1 MEVTNIMIRVCAS
14 FLILTLLL
22 GGPVMA
28 QQPTVKQLK
37 EQIERMEA
45 IDRDPS
51 VPVDVKQLNQEF
63 LKTRRSQLRNLLP
76 KSIAALRKYESDLG
90 ASLEATEKEKLRLSI
105 RELERTLQELESGSS
120 AARPSIDPPAE
131 RGDGS
136 STLQSGQQVAAEGE
150 NSSAAKT
157 GTSASQPVLSPPAV
171 APVVASAPLPVA
183 CVASYTNPPPRL
195 EQMALATAILVV
207 DQAMED
213 RAKAPAPSPTDS
225 AKNVAGEFGKHFDE
239 LVYLTIADAL
249 FTDIQKVGLKKL
261 TWQEF
266 SAETRRTDKQ
276 IGATARA
283 LGSTSLFEK
292 PNFSNLLSF
301 AIEHGAIQKEVN
313 ETSLTLGTSPY
324 ALLASINGDTSTN
337 YRKYDFFNRLGVS
350 ANFNITNQDNVLAN
364 ASRKQLNEWS
374 VRLRINRDRTARGR
388 DFQKYW
394 DANVLPK
401 IQQRSIVLTAA
412 LNETFNKTP
421 ALGKLRRAVRNKFEG
436 TTGFLMTTLTA
447 QAGAAQAA
455 QESAVKQEI
464 LCRLKEEVYTPLN
477 TAVIPV
483 DVALRDSINKS
494 ITDFANAQLEAD
506 EGRQG
511 VRDELK
517 RLNDKPTSSISY
529 TNLRPA
535 LGSYYSVFR
544 GSYMQKAFSPMKLI
558 ANGELSI
565 YHNPNPALNQQRLRD
580 AIFSLSFEGSAG
592 RSPFIITDMD
602 ESAITYSF
610 TGSYQR
616 LLENTR
622 GPNRKA
628 DIGSAQFKLEIPVF
642 TGFKLPLAITYSNA
656 TEERNKSHFRFNFGF
671 GLDADTLAALL
682 RAKALTR

>member
-1 MEVTNIMIRVCAS
+1 MTRVCAS
-14 FLILTLLL
+14 FLILALLL

-51 VPVDVKQLNQEF
+51 VPIDVKQLNQEF
-63 LKTRRSQLRNLLP
+63 LKTRRSQLRNLLAT
-76 KSIAALRKYESDLG
+76 SIAALRKYESDLG
-90 ASLEATEKEKLRLSI
+90 ASLETTEKEKIRLSI
-105 RELERTLQELESGSS
+105 REFEKTLQDLGQGSL
-120 AARPSIDPPAE
+120 AARPSTEPNAD
-131 RGDGS
+131 RGKGS
-136 STLQSGQQVAAEGE
+136 LQQSGQSVATDGGNGPDA
-150 NSSAAKT
+150 SS
-157 GTSASQPVLSPPAV
+157 SASQPALSPAPGAPPIAPAV
-171 APVVASAPLPVA
+171 ANAPLPVA
-183 CVASYTNPPPRL
+183 CVASYANPPPRL
-195 EQMALATAILVV
+195 DQMAMATAILVV
-207 DQAMED
+207 DQVMED
-213 RAKAPAPSPTDS
+213 RAKTVSAADS

-239 LVYLTIADAL
+239 LVYLTIADSL
-249 FTDIQKVGLKKL
+249 FTDLQKVNLKKL

-313 ETSLTLGTSPY
+313 ETSLTLSTSPY
-324 ALLASINGDTSTN
+324 ALLAGINGDTSTN
-337 YRKYDFFNRLGVS
+337 YQKYDFFNRLGVS
-350 ANFNITNQDNVLAN
+350 ANFNLTNQDNVLAN

-374 VRLRINRDRTARGR
+374 VKLRLNRDRTARGR

-401 IQQRSIVLTAA
+401 IQQRAIVLTAA

-436 TTGFLMTTLTA
+436 GSGFLMTTLNA
-447 QAGAAQAA
+447 QAAAAQTA
-455 QESAVKQEI
+455 QESAVKREI

-477 TAVIPV
+477 TGVIPV
-483 DVALRDSINKS
+483 EAALRESINKS
-494 ITDFANAQLEAD
+494 ITDFAHAQLEAD
-506 EGRQG
+506 EGRQD

-535 LGSYYSVFR
+535 LGSYYSVFK

-580 AIFSLSFEGSAG
+580 ALFSLSFEGSAG

-616 LLENTR
+616 LLENTK

-682 RAKALTR
+682 RAKALNR

>member
-1 MEVTNIMIRVCAS
+1 MEVINIMTRVCAS
-14 FLILTLLL
+14 FLILALLL

-51 VPVDVKQLNQEF
+51 VPIDVKQLNQEF
-63 LKTRRSQLRNLLP
+63 LKTRRSQLRNLLAT
-76 KSIAALRKYESDLG
+76 SIAALRKYESDLG
-90 ASLEATEKEKLRLSI
+90 ASLETTEKEKIRLSI
-105 RELERTLQELESGSS
+105 REFEKTLQDLGQGSL
-120 AARPSIDPPAE
+120 AARPSTEPNAD
-131 RGDGS
+131 RGKGS
-136 STLQSGQQVAAEGE
+136 LQQSGQSVATDGGNGPDA
-150 NSSAAKT
+150 SS
-157 GTSASQPVLSPPAV
+157 SASQRALSPAPGAPPIAPAV
-171 APVVASAPLPVA
+171 ANAPLPVA
-183 CVASYTNPPPRL
+183 CVASYANPPPRL
-195 EQMALATAILVV
+195 DQMAMATAILLV
-207 DQAMED
+207 DQVMED
-213 RAKAPAPSPTDS
+213 RAKAVSAADS

-239 LVYLTIADAL
+239 LVYLTIADSL
-249 FTDIQKVGLKKL
+249 FTDLQKVNLKKL

-313 ETSLTLGTSPY
+313 ETSLTLSTSPY

-337 YRKYDFFNRLGVS
+337 YQKYDFFNRLGVS
-350 ANFNITNQDNVLAN
+350 ANFNLTNQDNVLAN

-374 VRLRINRDRTARGR
+374 VKLRLNRDRTARGR

-401 IQQRSIVLTAA
+401 IQQRAIVLTAA

-436 TTGFLMTTLTA
+436 GSGFLMTTLNA
-447 QAGAAQAA
+447 QAAAAQAA

-477 TAVIPV
+477 TGVIPV
-483 DVALRDSINKS
+483 EAALRESINKS
-494 ITDFANAQLEAD
+494 ITDFAHAQLEAD
-506 EGRQG
+506 EGRQD

-535 LGSYYSVFR
+535 LGSYYSVFK

-580 AIFSLSFEGSAG
+580 ALFSLSFEGSAG

-616 LLENTR
+616 LLENTM

-682 RAKALTR
+682 RAKALNR

>member
-1 MEVTNIMIRVCAS
+1 MTRVCAS
-14 FLILTLLL
+14 FLILALLL

-51 VPVDVKQLNQEF
+51 VPIDVKQLNQEF
-63 LKTRRSQLRNLLP
+63 LKTRRSQLRNLLAT
-76 KSIAALRKYESDLG
+76 SIAALRKYESDLG
-90 ASLEATEKEKLRLSI
+90 ASLETTEKEKIRLSI
-105 RELERTLQELESGSS
+105 REFEKTLQDLGQGSL
-120 AARPSIDPPAE
+120 AARPSTEPNAD
-131 RGDGS
+131 RGKGS
-136 STLQSGQQVAAEGE
+136 LQQSGQSVATDGGNGPDA
-150 NSSAAKT
+150 SS
-157 GTSASQPVLSPPAV
+157 SASQRALSPAPGAPPIAPAV
-171 APVVASAPLPVA
+171 ANAPLPVA
-183 CVASYTNPPPRL
+183 CVASYANPPPRL
-195 EQMALATAILVV
+195 DQMAMATAILLV
-207 DQAMED
+207 DQVMED
-213 RAKAPAPSPTDS
+213 RAKAVSAADS

-239 LVYLTIADAL
+239 LVYLTIADSL
-249 FTDIQKVGLKKL
+249 FTDLQKVNLKKL

-313 ETSLTLGTSPY
+313 ETSLTLSTSPY

-337 YRKYDFFNRLGVS
+337 YQKYDFFNRLGVS
-350 ANFNITNQDNVLAN
+350 ANFNLTNQDNVLAN

-374 VRLRINRDRTARGR
+374 VKLRLNRDRTARGR

-401 IQQRSIVLTAA
+401 IQQRAIVLTAA

-436 TTGFLMTTLTA
+436 GSGFLMTTLNA
-447 QAGAAQAA
+447 QAAAAQAA

-477 TAVIPV
+477 TGVIPV
-483 DVALRDSINKS
+483 EAALRESINKS
-494 ITDFANAQLEAD
+494 ITDFAHAQLEAD
-506 EGRQG
+506 EGRQD

-535 LGSYYSVFR
+535 LGSYYSVFK

-580 AIFSLSFEGSAG
+580 ALFSLSFEGSAG

-616 LLENTR
+616 LLENTM

-682 RAKALTR
+682 RAKALNR

>member
-1 MEVTNIMIRVCAS
+1 MTRVCAS
-14 FLILTLLL
+14 FLILALLL

-51 VPVDVKQLNQEF
+51 VPIDVKQLNQEF
-63 LKTRRSQLRNLLP
+63 LKTRRSQLRNLLAT
-76 KSIAALRKYESDLG
+76 SIAALRKYESDLG
-90 ASLEATEKEKLRLSI
+90 ASLETTEKEKIRLSI
-105 RELERTLQELESGSS
+105 REFEKTLQDLGQGSL
-120 AARPSIDPPAE
+120 AARPSTEPNAD
-131 RGDGS
+131 RGKGS
-136 STLQSGQQVAAEGE
+136 LQQSGQSVATDGGNGPDA
-150 NSSAAKT
+150 SS
-157 GTSASQPVLSPPAV
+157 SASQRALSPAPGAPPIAPAV
-171 APVVASAPLPVA
+171 ANAPLPVA
-183 CVASYTNPPPRL
+183 CVASYANPPPRL
-195 EQMALATAILVV
+195 DQMAMATAILLV
-207 DQAMED
+207 DQVMED
-213 RAKAPAPSPTDS
+213 RAKAVSAADS

-239 LVYLTIADAL
+239 LVYLTIADSL
-249 FTDIQKVGLKKL
+249 FTDLQKVNLKKL

-313 ETSLTLGTSPY
+313 ETSLTLSTSPY

-337 YRKYDFFNRLGVS
+337 YQKYDFFNRLGVS
-350 ANFNITNQDNVLAN
+350 ANFNLTNQDNVLAN

-374 VRLRINRDRTARGR
+374 VKLRLNRDRTARGR

-401 IQQRSIVLTAA
+401 IQQRAIVLTAA

-436 TTGFLMTTLTA
+436 GSGFLMTTLNA
-447 QAGAAQAA
+447 QAAAAQTA

-477 TAVIPV
+477 TGVIPV
-483 DVALRDSINKS
+483 EAALRESINKS
-494 ITDFANAQLEAD
+494 ITDFAHAQLEAD
-506 EGRQG
+506 EGRQD

-535 LGSYYSVFR
+535 LGSYYSVFK

-580 AIFSLSFEGSAG
+580 ALFSLSFEGSAG

-616 LLENTR
+616 LLENTM

-682 RAKALTR
+682 RAKALNR

>member
-1 MEVTNIMIRVCAS
+1 MTRVCAS
-14 FLILTLLL
+14 FLILALLL

-51 VPVDVKQLNQEF
+51 VPIDVKQLNQEF
-63 LKTRRSQLRNLLP
+63 LKTRRSQLRNLLAT
-76 KSIAALRKYESDLG
+76 SIAALRKYESDLG
-90 ASLEATEKEKLRLSI
+90 ASLETTEKEKIRLSI
-105 RELERTLQELESGSS
+105 REFEKTLQDLGQGSL
-120 AARPSIDPPAE
+120 AARPSTEPNAD
-131 RGDGS
+131 RGKGS
-136 STLQSGQQVAAEGE
+136 LQQSGQSVATDGGNGPDA
-150 NSSAAKT
+150 SS
-157 GTSASQPVLSPPAV
+157 SASQRALSPAPGAPPIAPAV
-171 APVVASAPLPVA
+171 ANAPLPVA
-183 CVASYTNPPPRL
+183 CVASYANPPPRL
-195 EQMALATAILVV
+195 DQMAMATAILVV
-207 DQAMED
+207 DQVMED
-213 RAKAPAPSPTDS
+213 RAKAVSAADS

-239 LVYLTIADAL
+239 LVYLTIADSL
-249 FTDIQKVGLKKL
+249 FTDLQKVNLKKL

-313 ETSLTLGTSPY
+313 ETSLTLSTSPY

-337 YRKYDFFNRLGVS
+337 YQKYDFFNRLGVS
-350 ANFNITNQDNVLAN
+350 ANFNLTNQDNVLAN

-374 VRLRINRDRTARGR
+374 VKLRLNRDRTARGR

-401 IQQRSIVLTAA
+401 IQQRAIVLTAA

-436 TTGFLMTTLTA
+436 GSGFLMTTLNA
-447 QAGAAQAA
+447 QAAAAQTA

-477 TAVIPV
+477 TGVIPV
-483 DVALRDSINKS
+483 EAALRESINKS
-494 ITDFANAQLEAD
+494 ITDFAHAQLEAD
-506 EGRQG
+506 EGRQD

-535 LGSYYSVFR
+535 LGSYYSVFK

-580 AIFSLSFEGSAG
+580 ALFSLSFEGSAG

-616 LLENTR
+616 LLENTM

-682 RAKALTR
+682 RAKALNR

>member
-1 MEVTNIMIRVCAS
+1 MIRVCAS
-14 FLILTLLL
+14 FLILALLL
-22 GGPVMA
+22 SGPVMA

-51 VPVDVKQLNQEF
+51 VPVDVKRLNQEF
-63 LKTRRSQLRNLLP
+63 LKTRRSQLRSLLP
-76 KSIAALRKYESDLG
+76 ASIAALRKYESDLG
-90 ASLEATEKEKLRLSI
+90 ASLEATEKEKIRLSI
-105 RELERTLQELESGSS
+105 RELEKALQELDSGSS
-120 AARPSIDPPAE
+120 APRPSFDPTAE

-136 STLQSGQQVAAEGE
+136 STLQSGQQVATEGE
-150 NSSAAKT
+150 NSSAANT
-157 GTSASQPVLSPPAV
+157 RTSASPPVLSPPAV
-171 APVVASAPLPVA
+171 APGAIAPLAASVPPPVA
-183 CVASYTNPPPRL
+183 CVASYPNAPPRL
-195 EQMALATAILVV
+195 DQMALATAILVV

-213 RAKAPAPSPTDS
+213 RAKAPAPNPADS
-225 AKNVAGEFGKHFDE
+225 ARNVAGEFEKHFDE

-313 ETSLTLGTSPY
+313 ETSLTLSTSPY

-350 ANFNITNQDNVLAN
+350 ANFNLTNQDNVLAN

-374 VRLRINRDRTARGR
+374 VRLRLNRDRTARGR
-388 DFQKYW
+388 DFQAYW
-394 DANVLPK
+394 DANVLPR

-421 ALGKLRRAVRNKFEG
+421 ALGKLRRAVRNRFEG
-436 TTGFLMTTLTA
+436 TTGFLMTTITA

-477 TAVIPV
+477 TGVIPV

-535 LGSYYSVFR
+535 IGSYYSVFR

-682 RAKALTR
+682 RAKALNR

>member
-1 MEVTNIMIRVCAS
+1 MTRVCAS
-14 FLILTLLL
+14 FLILALLL

-51 VPVDVKQLNQEF
+51 VPIDVKQLNQEF
-63 LKTRRSQLRNLLP
+63 LKTRRSQLRNLLAT
-76 KSIAALRKYESDLG
+76 SIAALRKYESDLG
-90 ASLEATEKEKLRLSI
+90 ASLETTEKEKIRLSI
-105 RELERTLQELESGSS
+105 REFEKTLQDLGQGSL
-120 AARPSIDPPAE
+120 AARPSTEPNAD
-131 RGDGS
+131 RGKGS
-136 STLQSGQQVAAEGE
+136 LQQSGQSVATDGGNGPDA
-150 NSSAAKT
+150 SS
-157 GTSASQPVLSPPAV
+157 SASQRALSPAPGAPPIAPAV
-171 APVVASAPLPVA
+171 ANAPLPVA
-183 CVASYTNPPPRL
+183 CVASYANPPPRL
-195 EQMALATAILVV
+195 DQMAMATAILVV
-207 DQAMED
+207 DQVMED
-213 RAKAPAPSPTDS
+213 RAKAVSAADS

-239 LVYLTIADAL
+239 LVYLTIADSL
-249 FTDIQKVGLKKL
+249 FTDLQKVNLKKL

-313 ETSLTLGTSPY
+313 ETSLTLSTSPY

-337 YRKYDFFNRLGVS
+337 YQKYDFFNRLGVS
-350 ANFNITNQDNVLAN
+350 ANFNLTNQDNVLAN

-374 VRLRINRDRTARGR
+374 VKLRLNRDRTARGR

-401 IQQRSIVLTAA
+401 IQQRAIVLTAA

-436 TTGFLMTTLTA
+436 GSGFLMTTLNA
-447 QAGAAQAA
+447 QAAAAQTA

-477 TAVIPV
+477 TGVIPV
-483 DVALRDSINKS
+483 EAALRESINKS
-494 ITDFANAQLEAD
+494 ITDFAHAQLEAD
-506 EGRQG
+506 EGRQD

-535 LGSYYSVFR
+535 LGSYYSVFK

-580 AIFSLSFEGSAG
+580 ALFSLSFEGSAG

-616 LLENTR
+616 LLENTK

-682 RAKALTR
+682 RAKALNR